1 MKKNEFLESV
11 ETYDCDDLSDFT
23 SFVNTRLEHR
33 HFVWRGQRDSSWLLE
48 PTLDRLLKSHGKTG
62 NAEIINAHLRRFKM
76 ATRGRRGLN
85 PPNMYNEND
94 WWALGQHNNLATPLL
109 DWSRSPYVA
118 LFFAF
123 QEANPSTTG
132 KRAIFGLSQTTVE
145 HTSRKISQN
154 KSDSNKTNIV
164 EFIEPLSDENARLV
178 NQNGLF
184 SRSPIGIDI
193 ETWVKKNIDHSDSRV
208 RLYKIYIPEIQRERI
223 LQLLNRM
230 NINHLSLFPDLYGAS
245 TFVNFDLL
253 IENY

>member
-1 MKKNEFLESV
+1 MKNNGFLESV
-11 ETYDCDDLSDFT
+11 ETFECDDLTDFT
-23 SFVNTRLEHR
+23 SFINTRLEHR
-33 HFVWRGQRDSSWLLE
+33 HFIWRGQRDSNWLLE
-48 PTLDRLLKSHGKTG
+48 PTLDRLLRSHGKTG
-62 NAEIINAHLRRFKM
+62 NTKIINAHLKRFKM
-76 ATRGRRGLN
+76 ATRGRRGSN
-85 PPNMYNEND
+85 PPIMQNEND

-123 QEANPSTTG
+123 QEATTSSTG
-132 KRAIFGLSQTTVE
+132 KRAVFGLSQTTVE
-145 HTSRKISQN
+145 FISLKISQKTSGAAN
-154 KSDSNKTNIV
+154 SNII

-184 SRSPIGIDI
+184 SRSPIGIDV
-193 ETWVKKNIDHSDSRV
+193 ETWVKKNIDHSDKKV
-208 RLYKIYIPEIQRERI
+208 RLYKIYIPETQRVRI

-245 TFVNFDLL
+245 KFVNFDLL